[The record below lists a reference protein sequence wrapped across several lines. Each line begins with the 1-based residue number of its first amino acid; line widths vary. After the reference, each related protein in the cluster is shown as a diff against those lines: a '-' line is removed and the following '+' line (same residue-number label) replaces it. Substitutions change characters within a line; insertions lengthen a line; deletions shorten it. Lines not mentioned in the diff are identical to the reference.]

1 MIYGLQPGPMLF
13 TQQDG
18 FVWTVI
24 ASMFIG
30 NFMLLFLNL
39 PLVGIWVRLTRIP
52 YGILGPVI
60 LFLCVIGS
68 YSSRNSMFDVG
79 VTVVFG
85 ILGYF
90 LQKYRFPIVPLVLCS
105 ILGSTMERGFIQSMA
120 MSGDNLLIFV
130 QRPISCGIL
139 ILTVILTVIS
149 FKAMRK
155 TKKMAAEAAGD
166 DIDIGSG
173 A

>member
-1 MIYGLQPGPMLF
+1 
-13 TQQDG
+13 
-18 FVWTVI
+18 
-24 ASMFIG
+24 
-30 NFMLLFLNL
+30 
-39 PLVGIWVRLTRIP
+39 
-52 YGILGPVI
+52 
-60 LFLCVIGS
+60 
-68 YSSRNSMFDVG
+68 
-79 VTVVFG
+79 
-85 ILGYF
+85 
-90 LQKYRFPIVPLVLCS
+90 
-105 ILGSTMERGFIQSMA
+105 MA